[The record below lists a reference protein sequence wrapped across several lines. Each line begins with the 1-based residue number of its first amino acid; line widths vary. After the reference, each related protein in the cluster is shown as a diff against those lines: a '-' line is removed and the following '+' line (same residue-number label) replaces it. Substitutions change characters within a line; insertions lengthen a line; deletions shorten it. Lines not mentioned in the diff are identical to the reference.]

1 MRASCDPDFTTT
13 PKIEKGAGAE
23 SRKPLTRPADGMV
36 LRRHLRV
43 TTVILDPFI
52 FPVPGAAPGMRAA
65 LPLYRRLGSLGS
77 HQPVRNFVEAG
88 IAPARPRSKRG
99 GLLLADST
107 LSKNGNLGLAR
118 NRAWFPG
125 LRNRCS
131 SSKASGPSQELAGV
145 GYRARFP
152 GLKDRCSSAKA
163 SPAESAAA
171 PIRTE
176 FSRSSNG
183 RYSKP
188 APTAYWGDQPDSNRL
203 REGHGLSCCLYNMAA
218 INLSIKS

>member
-1 MRASCDPDFTTT
+1 MVSNHRLGAQNAASCRLDD
-13 PKIEKGAGAE
+13 
-23 SRKPLTRPADGMV
+23 SR
-36 LRRHLRV
+36 
-43 TTVILDPFI
+43 I
-52 FPVPGAAPGMRAA
+52 
-65 LPLYRRLGSLGS
+65 
-77 HQPVRNFVEAG
+77 FVEAG
-88 IAPARPRSKRG
+88 IAPAQPRSKRG

-107 LSKNGNLGLAR
+107 LSKNENLGLAR
-118 NRAWFPG
+118 YRAWFPG

-152 GLKDRCSSAKA
+152 GLKDRCSSSKA
-163 SPAESAAA
+163 SPAKSAAA

-203 REGHGLSCCLYNMAA
+203 REDHSLLCCPYNMAA
-218 INLSIKS
+218 MRQIVRPGRIRTSINSLIRRVCLTGL